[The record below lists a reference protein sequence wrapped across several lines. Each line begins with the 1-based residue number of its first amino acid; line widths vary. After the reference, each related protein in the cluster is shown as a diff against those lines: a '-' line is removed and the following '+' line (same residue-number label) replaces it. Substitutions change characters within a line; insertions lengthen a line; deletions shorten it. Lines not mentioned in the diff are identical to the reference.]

1 MPQVLTAFL
10 AGMVTMGFLT
20 AGAFFI
26 RVWRRSREG
35 RFLAFAA
42 GFWLL
47 AANQAISVLLAGVTE
62 SGRTSSYVIRLGAF
76 LLIVAAVLRR
86 AAGRGR
92 RR

>member
-1 MPQVLTAFL
+1 MLQAPTVFL

-26 RVWRRSREG
+26 RFWRRSREG

-47 AANQAISVLLAGVTE
+47 AANQAILVLFTGATDGFR
-62 SGRTSSYVIRLGAF
+62 GGSYVIRFGAF
-76 LLIVAAVLRR
+76 LLIVAAVLRLP
-86 AAGRGR
+86 AGWER